1 MDADKGKGTR
11 QKQSQEVGPVG
22 LPAEEPNSTK
32 GQPPAQGQAA
42 GQASPR
48 ERDQRWRDIAGP
60 SPSDRP
66 CPRPF
71 VRLSPA
77 EDTRVPGRSQRR
89 DVAAY
94 RPRVSEEES
103 RPLVGIDSQLAFS
116 KQQPVIRP
124 IQEQNP
130 FSSFEFA

>member
-77 EDTRVPGRSQRR
+77 QDTRVPGRSQRRR

-103 RPLVGIDSQLAFS
+103 RPLVGINR
-116 KQQPVIRP
+116 RP

-130 FSSFEFA
+130 FSSSEFV